1 METFTLITD
10 QLFKNILKGICCF
23 RGLHVNELQK

>member
-1 METFTLITD
+1 METFFLNYRPTF
-10 QLFKNILKGICCF
+10 QNILKGICCF